1 MSYGPSWRRSAW
13 HGFSSAVR
21 FLSIIPIGRSDSFD
35 AHAAIPFFPTVGL
48 LIGAILASIHAL
60 AELFWPGQVVAMI
73 DVFSLALL
81 TGALHLDGLADTAD
95 GLYGSRDPDRALAI
109 MKDSRIGSMGTVCVV
124 LGLGLKW
131 VGLANISGPSALW
144 LLLVPAY
151 ARASLLFAIK
161 ALPYG
166 RPQGG
171 TGQAFFQNPLKT
183 KDFWS
188 ICLLFGAS
196 LSIGWGAV
204 GLNLGFV
211 FFVLLILGWYRKKM
225 QCVTG
230 DMLGAMIEMIE
241 AGLFLCA
248 AVRWGF

>member
-1 MSYGPSWRRSAW
+1 MSHGPRWSRSVW
-13 HGFSSAVR
+13 LGFSSAVR

-35 AHAAIPFFPTVGL
+35 ARAAIPFFPTVGL
-48 LIGAILASIHAL
+48 MIGAILASIHTL
-60 AELFWPGQVVAMI
+60 AGFFWPGQVVAMLE
-73 DVFSLALL
+73 VVALALL
-81 TGALHLDGLADTAD
+81 TGALHLDGLADAAD
-95 GLYGSRDPDRALAI
+95 GLYGARDPDRAMDI

-124 LGLGLKW
+124 LCLGFKW
-131 VGLANISGPSALW
+131 VGLVNISGPTTLW

-151 ARASLLFAIK
+151 ARASILFAIK

-188 ICLLFGAS
+188 MGLLFAAS
-196 LSIGWGAV
+196 FSIGWGAV

-211 FFVLLILGWYRKKM
+211 FFVLPILWWYRKKM

-230 DMLGAMIEMIE
+230 DMLGAMIEVIE
-241 AGLFLCA
+241 AGLFVCA
-248 AVRWGF
+248 AARWGF